1 MSTDIHNKPET
12 GVPEEDGIDESNYSV
27 QTHLIYGKNY
37 SNKWDYS
44 HHVISPLSSSVIFRL
59 DSVERGAEGFEE
71 FANSNLI
78 DGKPG
83 PIYIYDR
90 LGEPNKDLLE
100 ENLAY
105 VEKGEVAV
113 TFATGMGAISAILG
127 ILTNSGDEIV
137 THKTLYGCTFSL
149 LNNWYPKYNI
159 KNIPVDL
166 TNLENLKNNITAK
179 TKVVYFETPANPNL
193 DIIDIKGVKE
203 IINEENKSRTEVN
216 KISVVV
222 DNTFATPYCQR
233 PIENGS
239 DFTVHSLTKGIGGF
253 GTDMGG
259 VVIGPKKYH
268 DILMLYRKDFGAVL
282 NTKAAWTVLTYGLPT
297 LHLRIS
303 QQTKSAIRIAE
314 FLEAHP
320 KVEMVNYPGLKSYR
334 FYSLAKE
341 QMIDFNGNF
350 APGSLI
356 YFSLKGKTNL
366 ECKENGRRL
375 MNFAAKNAYTMTL
388 AVSLGHTR
396 TLIEHPASM
405 THSMVPADKL
415 IEYGID
421 PGGIRLAAGL
431 ENTDD
436 ILFDLEKCLAIV

>member
-1 MSTDIHNKPET
+1 MSIEIQNKPEA
-12 GVPEEDGIDESNYSV
+12 EQSSDGIDESQYSV

-71 FANSNLI
+71 FAHSNQMT
-78 DGKPG
+78 GQPN

-100 ENLAY
+100 ENLAF

-113 TFATGMGAISAILG
+113 TFATGMGAISGILG
-127 ILTNSGDEIV
+127 ILTSTGDEIV

-159 KNIPVDL
+159 KNIAIDL
-166 TNLENLKNNITAK
+166 TIPESLRDAVTEK
-179 TKVVYFETPANPNL
+179 TKVIYFESPANPNL
-193 DIIDIKGVKE
+193 DIIDIGTVKKIVNE
-203 IINEENKSRTEVN
+203 FNKNRSEENK
-216 KISVVV
+216 IFVVV
-222 DNTFATPYCQR
+222 DNTFATPFCQR
-233 PIENGS
+233 PIEHGA

-259 VVIGPKKYH
+259 VVIGPKKFH
-268 DILMLYRKDFGAVL
+268 DMLMLFRKDFGAVL

-297 LHLRIS
+297 LHLRVS
-303 QQTKSAIRIAE
+303 QQTKNAVRIAE
-314 FLEAHP
+314 YLNSHP
-320 KVEMVNYPGLKSYR
+320 KVEMVNYPGLESSK
-334 FYSLAKE
+334 FYSLAKK

-356 YFSLKGKTNL
+356 YFTLKGKTNL
-366 ECKENGRRL
+366 ECKENGRKF

-415 IEYGID
+415 IEFGID
-421 PGGIRLAAGL
+421 PGGIRLAIGL
-431 ENTDD
+431 ENVDD
-436 ILFDLEKCLAIV
+436 ILLDLEKCLNII

>member
-1 MSTDIHNKPET
+1 MSTEIKNKPESDQSQ
-12 GVPEEDGIDESNYSV
+12 DGIDESKYSV

-71 FANSNLI
+71 FAHSNNI
-78 DGKPG
+78 SGQPN

-100 ENLAY
+100 ENLAF

-113 TFATGMGAISAILG
+113 TFATGMGAISGILG
-127 ILTNSGDEIV
+127 VLTSTGDEIV

-159 KNIPVDL
+159 KNTAVDL
-166 TNLENLKNNITAK
+166 TAPENLLNAITEQ

-193 DIIDIKGVKE
+193 DIIDIGAIKNIVEEFNK
-203 IINEENKSRTEVN
+203 NRKEENK
-216 KISVVV
+216 IYVVV
-222 DNTFATPYCQR
+222 DNTFATPFCQR
-233 PIENGS
+233 PIEHGS

-259 VVIGPKKYH
+259 VVIGPKKFH
-268 DILMLYRKDFGAVL
+268 DMLMLFRKDFGAVL

-303 QQTKSAIRIAE
+303 QQTKNAIRIAE
-314 FLEAHP
+314 YLNAHP
-320 KVEMVNYPGLKSYR
+320 KVEMVNYPGLESYKY
-334 FYSLAKE
+334 YSLAKK

-356 YFSLKGKTNL
+356 YFTLKGETNV
-366 ECKENGRRL
+366 ECKENGRRF
-375 MNFAAKNAYTMTL
+375 MNYAAKNAYTMTL

-421 PGGIRLAAGL
+421 PGGIRLAIGL
-431 ENTDD
+431 ENVDD
-436 ILFDLEKCLAIV
+436 ILLDLEKCLDIV

>member
-1 MSTDIHNKPET
+1 MSIEIQNKPEA
-12 GVPEEDGIDESNYSV
+12 EQSSDGIDESQYSV

-71 FANSNLI
+71 FAHSNQMT
-78 DGKPG
+78 GQPN

-100 ENLAY
+100 ENLAF

-113 TFATGMGAISAILG
+113 TFATGMGAISGILG
-127 ILTNSGDEIV
+127 ILTSTGDEIV

-159 KNIPVDL
+159 KNIAIDL
-166 TNLENLKNNITAK
+166 TIPESLRDAVTEK
-179 TKVVYFETPANPNL
+179 TKVIYFESPANPNL
-193 DIIDIKGVKE
+193 DIIDIGTVKKIVNE
-203 IINEENKSRTEVN
+203 FNKNRSEENK
-216 KISVVV
+216 IYVVV
-222 DNTFATPYCQR
+222 DNTFATPFCQR
-233 PIENGS
+233 PIEHGA

-259 VVIGPKKYH
+259 VVIGPKKFH
-268 DILMLYRKDFGAVL
+268 DMLMLFRKDFGAVL

-297 LHLRIS
+297 LHLRVS
-303 QQTKSAIRIAE
+303 QQTKNAVRIAE
-314 FLEAHP
+314 YLNSHP
-320 KVEMVNYPGLKSYR
+320 KVEMVNYPGLESSK
-334 FYSLAKE
+334 FYSLAKK

-356 YFSLKGKTNL
+356 YFTLKGKTNL
-366 ECKENGRRL
+366 ECKENGRKF

-415 IEYGID
+415 IEFGID
-421 PGGIRLAAGL
+421 PGGIRLAIGL
-431 ENTDD
+431 ENVDD
-436 ILFDLEKCLAIV
+436 ILLDLEKCLNII